1 MNEMADLG
9 SRIADR
15 SLGRTIGVWI
25 QAARPKTLPAA
36 IAPVVIGTCMAYGD
50 GAWSVP
56 VTGAILL
63 AAVLIQIGTN
73 FANDYFDFVK
83 GTDRA
88 DRVGPTRATAAG
100 LVTPVQMRNAT
111 LVVFGLAAV
120 LGLTLTW
127 IGGWPIVLIGAA
139 SIASGV
145 LYTAGPFALGY
156 LGLGE
161 LFVLVFF
168 GPVAVG
174 GTYYLL
180 THTVTSAVLVSGLA
194 PGFLSCA
201 VLVVNNYRDR
211 HTDRVTGKKTLVVR
225 FGQRFGRIEYA
236 VTLLGGALMPVL
248 LVLMVPGRFWS
259 LLALI
264 ALVPGGLLVRT
275 LCTEPD
281 PDSMNHMLAQTGQ
294 LLVLYAVLFSVGWL
308 I

>member
-1 MNEMADLG
+1 MKP
-9 SRIADR
+9 S
-15 SLGRTIGVWI
+15 TIRLQPSVFVWL

-36 IAPVVIGTCMAYGD
+36 VAPVLIGTCMAYGD
-50 GAWSVP
+50 GAWNWL
-56 VTGAILL
+56 VTLAVLL

-73 FANDYFDFVK
+73 FANDYFDCVK

-100 LVTPVQMRNAT
+100 LVTPAQMRNAT
-111 LVVFGLAAV
+111 IAVFGLAAV
-120 LGLTLTW
+120 LGLYLAW

-161 LFVLVFF
+161 LFVLIFF

-180 THTVTSAVLVSGLA
+180 THTLTRAALISGLA
-194 PGFLSCA
+194 PGLLSCA

-211 HTDRVTGKKTLVVR
+211 HTDHVTGKKTLVVR

-236 VTLLGGALMPVL
+236 VTLLSGCLIPVV
-248 LVLMVPGRFWS
+248 LVWMVAGHAWS
-259 LLALI
+259 LMAVLTS
-264 ALVPGGLLVRT
+264 VPCVFLVRR

-281 PDSMNHMLAQTGQ
+281 PETLNQMLAQTGQ
-294 LLVLYAVLFSVGWL
+294 LLVLYSLLFSVGWL

>member
-1 MNEMADLG
+1 MKPSPFNLQPPRDLRP
-9 SRIADR
+9 SVFIWLQ
-15 SLGRTIGVWI
+15 S
-25 QAARPKTLPAA
+25 ARPKTLPAA

-50 GAWSVP
+50 GASNLP
-56 VTGAILL
+56 VAVAVLW

-100 LVTPVQMRNAT
+100 LVTPAQMRNAT
-111 LVVFGLAAV
+111 ILVFAMAGV
-120 LGLTLTW
+120 LGLYLTW
-127 IGGWPIVLIGAA
+127 IGGWPIAVIGIA
-139 SIASGV
+139 SMVSGV

-161 LFVLVFF
+161 LFVWVFF

-180 THTVTSAVLVSGLA
+180 TRTITLAALISGLA
-194 PGFLSCA
+194 PGLLSCA

-211 HTDRVTGKKTLVVR
+211 HTDHVTGKKTLVVR
-225 FGQRFGRIEYA
+225 FGRSFGRIEYA
-236 VTLLGGALMPVL
+236 VTLFGGCLVPVV
-248 LVLMVPGRFWS
+248 LVWMVPGHAWS
-259 LLALI
+259 LMAL
-264 ALVPGGLLVRT
+264 LTGVPGVFLVRR

-281 PDSMNHMLAQTGQ
+281 PETLNQMLAQTGQ
-294 LLVLYAVLFSVGWL
+294 LLVLYSLLFSVGWL

>member
-1 MNEMADLG
+1 MK
-9 SRIADR
+9 R
-15 SLGRTIGVWI
+15 SAFSLQPSASAAIWL
-25 QAARPKTLPAA
+25 QAVRPKTLPAA

-56 VTGAILL
+56 VTVAIFL

-73 FANDYFDFVK
+73 FANDYFDFIK

-100 LVTPVQMRNAT
+100 LVTPLQMRSAT
-111 LVVFGLAAV
+111 TLVFGLAAV
-120 LGLTLTW
+120 LGLYLTW
-127 IGGWPIVLIGAA
+127 IGGWPIAAIGVA

-161 LFVLVFF
+161 LFVLIFF

-180 THTVTSAVLVSGLA
+180 THTLTGPVLVAGLA
-194 PGFLSCA
+194 PGLLSCA

-211 HTDRVTGKKTLVVR
+211 HTDHVTGKKTLVVR
-225 FGQRFGRIEYA
+225 FGRGFGRMEYA
-236 VTLLGGALMPVL
+236 VTLLGAGVLPVALVCMS
-248 LVLMVPGRFWS
+248 PGHAWS
-259 LLALI
+259 LLSLLT
-264 ALVPGGLLVRT
+264 LVPGFFLVRK
-275 LCTEPD
+275 LWTEPD
-281 PDSMNHMLAQTGQ
+281 PDTMNHMLAQTGQ
-294 LLVLYAVLFSVGWL
+294 VLVLYSVLFSVGWL
-308 I
+308 V

>member
-1 MNEMADLG
+1 MKPSAPQG
-9 SRIADR
+9 PSTF
-15 SLGRTIGVWI
+15 SLQPSASVAVWL
-25 QAARPKTLPAA
+25 QSARPKTLPAA
-36 IAPVVIGTCMAYGD
+36 IAPVVIGTCMAYDD

-56 VTGAILL
+56 VTLAILS

-73 FANDYFDFVK
+73 FANDYFDFIK

-100 LVTPVQMRNAT
+100 LVTPAQMRNAT
-111 LVVFGLAAV
+111 VGVFGLAAV
-120 LGLTLTW
+120 LGLYLTW
-127 IGGWPIVLIGAA
+127 KGGWPIVLIGAA

-180 THTVTSAVLVSGLA
+180 TRVITVPVLLSGLA
-194 PGFLSCA
+194 PGLLSCA

-211 HTDRVTGKKTLVVR
+211 HTDHVTGKKTLVVR
-225 FGQRFGRIEYA
+225 FGQSFGRIEYA
-236 VTLLGGALMPVL
+236 VTLLGGALVPVA
-248 LVLMVPGRFWS
+248 LVQLVPGHAWS
-259 LLALI
+259 LLALVT
-264 ALVPGGLLVRT
+264 LVPGALLARK
-275 LCTEPD
+275 LCTEPEA
-281 PDSMNHMLAQTGQ
+281 PAMNHMLAQTGQ
-294 LLVLYAVLFSVGWL
+294 LLVLYSILFSAGWL

>member
-1 MNEMADLG
+1 MKPSAF
-9 SRIADR
+9 SPQPSAFAA
-15 SLGRTIGVWI
+15 VWL

-36 IAPVVIGTCMAYGD
+36 IAPVVIGTCLAYGD

-56 VTGAILL
+56 VTGVILL

-73 FANDYFDFVK
+73 FANDYFDFIK
-83 GTDRA
+83 GTDRS

-100 LVTPVQMRNAT
+100 LVTPAQMRNAT
-111 LVVFGLAAV
+111 IGVFGLAAI
-120 LGLTLTW
+120 LGLYLTW
-127 IGGWPIVLIGAA
+127 IGGWPIVVIGAA

-161 LFVLVFF
+161 LFVLIFF

-180 THTVTSAVLVSGLA
+180 TQTITGIAVVAGLA
-194 PGFLSCA
+194 PGLLSCA

-211 HTDRVTGKKTLVVR
+211 HTDHVTGKKTLVVR
-225 FGQRFGRIEYA
+225 FGSRFGRIEYGLCL
-236 VTLLGGALMPVL
+236 VGGCLMPLWLICLTAGHAFSV
-248 LVLMVPGRFWS
+248 
-259 LLALI
+259 LALLTLI
-264 ALVPGGLLVRT
+264 PGVFLVRK

-281 PDSMNHMLAQTGQ
+281 PETLNQMLAQTGQ
-294 LLVLYAVLFSVGWL
+294 VLVFYSMLFSAGWL
-308 I
+308 V